1 MLGSPFVEQCR
12 ADERH
17 LSFDVRPWCNVPVA
31 GFNTKTAPRVTQ
43 RRRTRALCFW
53 GGGAAREPVTR
64 ARRGACCA
72 RTLLRGRA
80 ACRREAFPLRR
91 VALVRHASC
100 GLQRQASAVRHVQR
114 TSSKEEA
121 QHLIP
126 LFARAVPP
134 WFWSSPHLRKALR
147 RLEASLLRHAPVV
160 RCASCGPQHQ
170 ASTACHSTQAHLI
183 SPSLERR
190 RSTRACFS
198 HAPWRAGCGRKSL
211 RRRPACRREAS
222 LLRRPAVVQHAS
234 CGLQHQASAACHSA
248 EAHLR
253 SLCLRR
259 RRCSRAF
266 YARAPWRTGCAR
278 KALRRR
284 APCRREPPPL
294 RRAAV
299 VRRASCGLQR

>member
-1 MLGSPFVEQCR
+1 MERRYAGNRLRSFDTRPLCDVPAAAFITKPAPRITQRTRTCTFCLWGGGAERELITQARRGALVVLGSPFVEQCR

-198 HAPWRAGCGRKSL
+198 HASWRAGCVGKSL
-211 RRRPACRREAS
+211 RRRAACR
-222 LLRRPAVVQHAS
+222 Q
-234 CGLQHQASAACHSA
+234 
-248 EAHLR
+248 
-253 SLCLRR
+253 
-259 RRCSRAF
+259 
-266 YARAPWRTGCAR
+266 
-278 KALRRR
+278 
-284 APCRREPPPL
+284 
-294 RRAAV
+294 
-299 VRRASCGLQR
+299 